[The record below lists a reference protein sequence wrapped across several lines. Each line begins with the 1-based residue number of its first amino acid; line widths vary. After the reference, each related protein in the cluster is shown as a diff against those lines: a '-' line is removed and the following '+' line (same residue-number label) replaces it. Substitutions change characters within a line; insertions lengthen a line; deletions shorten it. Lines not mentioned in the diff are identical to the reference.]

1 MKLLETKAV
10 LEDMLAASHRDSDVY
25 FSERRIEAIKRAL
38 IEVEIT
44 IDNGDES
51 NL

>member
-10 LEDMLAASHRDSDVY
+10 LESMLTNSMKLHHRISKKQ
-25 FSERRIEAIKRAL
+25 EQAIERAL
-38 IEVEIT
+38 REVEIT
-44 IDNGDES
+44 IDNGDPS